1 MAGAFVSGRFDDPLG
16 GRLGRFRHRFA
27 VGTDER
33 NKQGTFPL
41 QSIASTKLIL
51 YHMWCGGCHTSLCA
65 IPLHTLIHNH
75 R

>member
-33 NKQGTFPL
+33 NK
-41 QSIASTKLIL
+41 
-51 YHMWCGGCHTSLCA
+51 
-65 IPLHTLIHNH
+65 
-75 R
+75 

>member
-51 YHMWCGGCHTSLCA
+51 YHMWCGGMPYILVCDPPTYFD
-65 IPLHTLIHNH
+65 T
-75 R
+75 